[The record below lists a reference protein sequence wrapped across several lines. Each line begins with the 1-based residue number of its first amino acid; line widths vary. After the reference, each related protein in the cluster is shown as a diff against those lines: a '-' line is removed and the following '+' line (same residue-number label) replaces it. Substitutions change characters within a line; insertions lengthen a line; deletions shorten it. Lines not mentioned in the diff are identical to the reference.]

1 MAVTLEELN
10 KMRAES
16 ETARADSVQATSR
29 EKDWKSMYESE
40 VKKNKKV
47 LEKLQEINSE
57 STKKILTKI
66 DNIEMP
72 SSTSKLDSKKADEII
87 KKIEDLEN
95 QISKMPKNENGIV
108 AELKQKN
115 AELERILND
124 KVDLKNAYRSSYLAV
139 YHYVSAILLTVLFL
153 LKNNVVEQFNNIK
166 TWITHINKFAP
177 ASPHFIKGK
186 IFSNIWNYGIP
197 IIVVL
202 TIIALLSWTI
212 YKVYEN
218 EYKYQDNPIKEIIRI
233 DVINCYSITL
243 IACMIVPEALRIN
256 HIILLLIVI
265 ALSFIIVNKL
275 KK

>member
-57 STKKILTKI
+57 STKKILNKI
-66 DNIEMP
+66 DNIEVP
-72 SSTSKLDSKKADEII
+72 SSTSKLDDKKADEII
-87 KKIEDLEN
+87 KKIENLEN
-95 QISKMPKNENGIV
+95 QISKMPKNENGNV

-124 KVDLKNAYRSSYLAV
+124 KVDLKSAYRSSYLAV

-202 TIIALLSWTI
+202 TIIALLVWTI
-212 YKVYEN
+212 YKAYEN

>member
-57 STKKILTKI
+57 STKKILNKI
-66 DNIEMP
+66 DNFEVP
-72 SSTSKLDSKKADEII
+72 SSTSKLDDKKADEII

-124 KVDLKNAYRSSYLAV
+124 KVDLKSAYRSSYLAV
-139 YHYVSAILLTVLFL
+139 YHYVSAMLLTVLFL

-202 TIIALLSWTI
+202 TIIALLVWTI

>member
-1 MAVTLEELN
+1 MAVSLEELN
-10 KMRAES
+10 RMRAES

-124 KVDLKNAYRSSYLAV
+124 KVDLKSAYRSSYLAV

-153 LKNNVVEQFNNIK
+153 LKNNLVEQFNNIK

-202 TIIALLSWTI
+202 TIIALLVWTI

-265 ALSFIIVNKL
+265 ALSFVIVNKL

>member
-1 MAVTLEELN
+1 MAVSLEELN

-72 SSTSKLDSKKADEII
+72 SSTSKKADEII

-124 KVDLKNAYRSSYLAV
+124 KVDLKSAYKNSYLAT
-139 YHYVSAILLTVLFL
+139 YHYVSAVLLTVLFL
-153 LKNNVVEQFNNIK
+153 LKNNVMEQLNNIK
-166 TWITHINKFAP
+166 TWIAHVDKFAF
-177 ASPHFIKGK
+177 ATPHFIKGK
-186 IFSNIWNYGIP
+186 ILNNIWNYGIP
-197 IIVVL
+197 IIIL
-202 TIIALLSWTI
+202 LIIIALLIWTI

-233 DVINCYSITL
+233 DVINCYNITL
-243 IACMIVPEALRIN
+243 IACMIVPETQKIN
-256 HIILLLIVI
+256 PIILLLIVI
-265 ALSFIIVNKL
+265 SLSFIIVNKL

>member
-124 KVDLKNAYRSSYLAV
+124 KVDLKSAYRSSYLAV

-166 TWITHINKFAP
+166 TWITHIDKFAF
-177 ASPHFIKGK
+177 ATPHFIKGK
-186 IFSNIWNYGIP
+186 ILNNIWSYGIP
-197 IIVVL
+197 IIIL
-202 TIIALLSWTI
+202 LIIIALLVWTI

>member
-1 MAVTLEELN
+1 MAVSLEELN

-72 SSTSKLDSKKADEII
+72 SSISKLDSKKADEII

-124 KVDLKNAYRSSYLAV
+124 KVDLKSAYKNSYLAT

-153 LKNNVVEQFNNIK
+153 LKNNVVEQFDNIK
-166 TWITHINKFAP
+166 TWITHIDKFAP
-177 ASPHFIKGK
+177 ATPHFIKGK
-186 IFSNIWNYGIP
+186 IFNNIWSYGIP
-197 IIVVL
+197 IIVL
-202 TIIALLSWTI
+202 IIIIALLIWII

-243 IACMIVPEALRIN
+243 IACMVVPEALKIN
-256 HIILLLIVI
+256 YIILLLIVI
-265 ALSFIIVNKL
+265 SLSFIIVNKL